1 MYVLLQE
8 SDFMYDDD
16 NGGDSDYGSRK
27 SRKSKTNTPKT
38 SSAPAEPIPPPPV
51 PAAENTGKHFTLST

>member
-1 MYVLLQE
+1 
-8 SDFMYDDD
+8 MYDDD